1 MKLAQLLRHTRADR
15 KLSQLEL
22 SLRLSVSQR
31 HVSYIEAGRAR
42 PSRELLL
49 AWMSELEAPT
59 SVRNA
64 ALLHAGFALPQEKL
78 ALDGPELTPVLHALQ
93 RTLAAHDPNP
103 ALVFDADWKTVD
115 QNRGATWLWSLVMPE
130 LAATARGHVRGMDM
144 IAALGHPQGLLSRM
158 RDPWAVGAAL
168 LAQLHTEASATP
180 SLTAR
185 IQRLSEALNQRH
197 RPAGKTEKTS
207 HAAPYLSL
215 TFDTALGALSY
226 FYVQS
231 VFALP
236 QDVTL
241 ASLRME
247 LWFPGDSQTAEVTR
261 RHVALSP
268 ASDLTPAA

>member
-1 MKLAQLLRHTRADR
+1 MKLAQLLRHLRTDR
-15 KLSQLEL
+15 KISQLEL
-22 SLRLSVSQR
+22 SLRLDVSQR

-49 AWMSELEAPT
+49 AWLAELEVPT

-64 ALLHAGFALPQEKL
+64 ALLHAGFALPQEKM
-78 ALDGPELTPVLHALQ
+78 ALDSPELAPALQ
-93 RTLAAHDPNP
+93 ALRRTLAAHDPNP
-103 ALVFDADWKTVD
+103 ALVFDADWRTVD

-130 LAATARGHVRGMDM
+130 LAASAGCQVRGMDM
-144 IAALGHPQGLLSRM
+144 ITALGHPKGLLSRM
-158 RDPWAVGAAL
+158 HEPWTVGSAL

-180 SLTAR
+180 ALQAR
-185 IQRLSEALNQRH
+185 IQRLSEALTQRH
-197 RPAGKTEKTS
+197 KPAEGSTS
-207 HAAPYLSL
+207 QPGHAAPYLSF
-215 TFDTALGALSY
+215 TFDTALGTLSY

-247 LWFPGDSQTAEVTR
+247 LWFPLDSHTAEVSR
-261 RHVALSP
+261 RHVSLN
-268 ASDLTPAA
+268 

>member
-1 MKLAQLLRHTRADR
+1 LKLAQLLRHLRTDR
-15 KLSQLEL
+15 NIAQLEL
-22 SLRLSVSQR
+22 ALRLGVSQR

-49 AWMSELEAPT
+49 AWMAELEVPT

-64 ALLHAGFALPQEKL
+64 ALLHAGFALPQEKMPLDSPAL
-78 ALDGPELTPVLHALQ
+78 APALQ
-93 RTLAAHDPNP
+93 ALRHTLVAHEPNP
-103 ALVFDADWKTVD
+103 ALVFDADWRTVD

-130 LAATARGHVRGMDM
+130 LAASAGGQVRGMDM

-158 RDPWAVGAAL
+158 REPWAVGSAL
-168 LAQLHTEASATP
+168 LAQLHAEASATP
-180 SLTAR
+180 AMQAR
-185 IQRLSEALNQRH
+185 IQRFSEALNQRH
-197 RPAGKTEKTS
+197 RPAGCAEPPD

-215 TFDTALGALSY
+215 SFDTALGTLSY

-247 LWFPGDSQTAEVTR
+247 LWFPLDGHTAEVTR
-261 RHVALSP
+261 RHVA
-268 ASDLTPAA
+268 AG